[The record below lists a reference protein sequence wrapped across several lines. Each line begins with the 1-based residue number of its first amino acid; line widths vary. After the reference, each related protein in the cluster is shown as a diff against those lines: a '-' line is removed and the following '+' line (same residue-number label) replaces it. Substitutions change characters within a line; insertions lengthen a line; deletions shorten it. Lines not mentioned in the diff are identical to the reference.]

1 MSALTTVRTLL
12 GHQPRGAWESRPN
25 AAVVATKIVILVAL
39 AAAVVIPILT
49 VVATSLTSEQELID
63 SGGWVLWPSDPTLD
77 AYAKVLRGGVVTRAT
92 LISLGVTVVGTAVS
106 LAVTILMAYGMS
118 RPGMFGGRPLTIL
131 VLLTMFFSPGM
142 IPTYLVVQEMGLLD
156 TFAAL
161 IVPVL
166 VSAFNLIV
174 LRGFFQGIPTELFE
188 AARMDGA
195 GELGI
200 LFRIALP
207 LSAGAVAVV
216 GLFYAVTYWNMFFNA
231 ILYLNDS
238 GKWPL
243 QVILRQYVLEGSPL
257 AESTFDTADATSS
270 RSIQMAVV
278 VLAMIPILVIFP
290 FVQRHFSK
298 GVLTGAIK
306 S

>member
-1 MSALTTVRTLL
+1 M
-12 GHQPRGAWESRPN
+12 
-25 AAVVATKIVILVAL
+25 VVATKIVVLTAVAAMVL
-39 AAAVVIPILT
+39 APILT

-63 SGGWVLWPSDPTLD
+63 SGGWVLWPSAPTLD
-77 AYAKVLRGGVVTRAT
+77 AYGKILRGGVVTRAT
-92 LISLGVTVVGTAVS
+92 LISTAVTVVGTVVS
-106 LAVTILMAYGMS
+106 LIVTILMAYGMS
-118 RPGMFGGRPLTIL
+118 RPGMFAGRPLTVM

-142 IPTYLVVQEMGLLD
+142 IPTYLVVQGMGLLD
-156 TFAAL
+156 SLPAL
-161 IVPVL
+161 VIPVL
-166 VSAFNLIV
+166 VNAFNLIV
-174 LRGFFQGIPTELFE
+174 LRGFFQGIPSELFE
-188 AARMDGA
+188 AARVDGA
-195 GELGI
+195 SELSI
-200 LFRIALP
+200 LFRVVLP

-231 ILYLNDS
+231 VLYLNDS

-257 AESTFDTADATSS
+257 AESTFDEADSTSS
-270 RSIQMAVV
+270 RAIQMAVV
-278 VLAMIPILVIFP
+278 VMAMLPILAIFP

>member
-1 MSALTTVRTLL
+1 MSAFTTVRTML
-12 GHQPRGAWESRPN
+12 GHQPRASWESRPH
-25 AAVVATKIVILVAL
+25 AAVVATKVIILTAL

-77 AYAKVLRGGVVTRAT
+77 AYTKVLRGGVVTHAT

-142 IPTYLVVQEMGLLD
+142 IPTYLVVQELGLLD
-156 TFAAL
+156 TLAAL

-174 LRGFFQGIPTELFE
+174 LRGFFQGIPAELFE

-257 AESTFDTADATSS
+257 AESTFDTVDATSS